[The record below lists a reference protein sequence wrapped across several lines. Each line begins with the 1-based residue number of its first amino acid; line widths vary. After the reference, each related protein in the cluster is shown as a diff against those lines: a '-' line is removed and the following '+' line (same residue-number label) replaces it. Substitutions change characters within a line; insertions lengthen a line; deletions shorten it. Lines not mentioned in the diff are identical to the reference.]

1 MNVVIIV
8 CTVPLSIRRYI
19 FLPAAVVDFLGMDT
33 HGLPDSAAVL
43 HGPGYNPIVHGI
55 TSS

>member
-8 CTVPLSIRRYI
+8 CTVLLSIRRYI
-19 FLPAAVVDFLGMDT
+19 FLSATVINFLGMDT

-43 HGPGYNPIVHGI
+43 HGPGYNPFVHGI